1 MRLTVAFR
9 ADAFD
14 HVIGCFRYEPL
25 RKIDRRDRSML
36 EAKRPVAAFAVEMDV
51 NIFIPV
57 FVGAQT
63 QLISRTLA
71 AVFNDVDEMMLP
83 EHVE

>member
-1 MRLTVAFR
+1 
-9 ADAFD
+9 
-14 HVIGCFRYEPL
+14 
-25 RKIDRRDRSML
+25 ML

-63 QLISRTLA
+63 QFISRTLA

>member
-1 MRLTVAFR
+1 
-9 ADAFD
+9 
-14 HVIGCFRYEPL
+14 
-25 RKIDRRDRSML
+25 ML
-36 EAKRPVAAFAVEMDV
+36 EAERPVAAFAVEMDV

-71 AVFNDVDEMMLP
+71 TVFNDVDEMMLP